1 MVLLFK
7 RQEETNYTEVCKTKT
22 IKCNSV
28 AGVENKSTTK
38 NKMCTKHVGQCV
50 VVKYNMNRSVKRYF
64 GEVRIRA
71 VRE

>member
-1 MVLLFK
+1 MKQNKEKMVLLFK

-38 NKMCTKHVGQCV
+38 NKMFTKHVG
-50 VVKYNMNRSVKRYF
+50 
-64 GEVRIRA
+64 
-71 VRE
+71 

>member
-1 MVLLFK
+1 MMYQHMRMIQEKWKIKNKTKQNKEKMVLLFK

-38 NKMCTKHVGQCV
+38 NKMCTKHVG
-50 VVKYNMNRSVKRYF
+50 
-64 GEVRIRA
+64 
-71 VRE
+71 